1 MSVPRIKKVL
11 HIEELLSYTG
21 IEITQL
27 HFQLEKLL
35 LIEASDLFIVRVAKY
50 PEEIGK
56 LSEVGHS

>member
-1 MSVPRIKKVL
+1 MSVPHIIRVL

-27 HFQLEKLL
+27 YFQLEKLL

-56 LSEVGHS
+56 LSEVGYS